1 MTRGRGLSHL
11 RKRRCYPNRQNT
23 LLRSHV
29 FAAGAFIRMVTPGDA
44 VHGHFRL
51 SPVSSSFT
59 LGRMSLHS
67 YSQCWLHFIWATLK
81 REPMITDALA
91 PKLSAY
97 LTKYAA
103 TKDIFMK
110 CNFVNPEHV
119 HALINLPTNQTI
131 ETVANL
137 LKGASSRWIGQQKL
151 LEGHFYWGR
160 GYGVFSVS
168 QSDLPRVCNY
178 IANQEEH
185 HRKRNF
191 LR

>member
-1 MTRGRGLSHL
+1 
-11 RKRRCYPNRQNT
+11 
-23 LLRSHV
+23 
-29 FAAGAFIRMVTPGDA
+29 
-44 VHGHFRL
+44 
-51 SPVSSSFT
+51 
-59 LGRMSLHS
+59 MSLHS
-67 YSQCWLHFIWATLK
+67 YSQCWLHFIWATWK
-81 REPMITDALA
+81 REPMITTDFA

-103 TKDIFMK
+103 TKRIFIK

-131 ETVANL
+131 EGIANL
-137 LKGASSRWIGQQKL
+137 LKGGSSRWIGQQKI

-168 QSDLPRVCNY
+168 QSDVPRVCKY

-191 LR
+191 SDEFRLFIEKHGLRWYGPEDD